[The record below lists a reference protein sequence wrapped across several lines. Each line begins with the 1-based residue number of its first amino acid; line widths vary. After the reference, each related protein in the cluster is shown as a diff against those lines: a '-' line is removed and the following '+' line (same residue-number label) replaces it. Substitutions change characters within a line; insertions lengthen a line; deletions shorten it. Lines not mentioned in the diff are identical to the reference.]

1 MKRRLV
7 AAIGVLVLILVLP
20 AASAWAQGSI
30 PSDNGSDSDSSG
42 YLQLGLGA
50 GRTNFA
56 VNGSSGPGY
65 WGFGLDA
72 AAGVTFSERV
82 RWDVVMLG
90 YNQFDVP
97 GSSMSNSRFDLQTA
111 VWIGNFSRT
120 SKLHPY
126 IGASLGSARFS
137 QADEVEWGFAW
148 GAGAGLEYQVTST
161 LALGPRYMFRQALL
175 EPAGGPSINLNT
187 HQFTLSIVWSND

>member
-1 MKRRLV
+1 VKKNFV
-7 AAIGVLVLILVLP
+7 ATIGVLILVLILP
-20 AASAWAQGSI
+20 VGSAWAQGAIATDYDS
-30 PSDNGSDSDSSG
+30 GSNSSG

-50 GRTNFA
+50 GRTNFSA
-56 VNGSSGPGY
+56 EGESGPGY

-90 YNQFDVP
+90 YNQFTAP
-97 GSSMSNSRFDLQTA
+97 GSTSASRFDLQTA

-137 QADEVEWGFAW
+137 EADDVEWGFAW
-148 GAGAGLEYQVTST
+148 GAGAGLEYQVTSS

-175 EPAGGPSINLNT
+175 EPSGEPHVNLNT